1 LIPVNK
7 EKLPSLSLRFLSINA
22 TAFLKSNFFN
32 IQATASPNRFGI
44 ANNTSSNT
52 DSIPAPIAPVIPPSL
67 YPSTILLITSN
78 AEKRN
83 PIGMNTLPIT
93 FAILPTK
100 PKMSF
105 KGLIQSVKGAIIP
118 ENVFAAF
125 VRMPSLGPNAPL
137 NESLKELKVLIG

>member
-1 LIPVNK
+1 M
-7 EKLPSLSLRFLSINA
+7 PSLSLKFLSINS
-22 TAFLKSNFFN
+22 TAFSKPNFSNTH
-32 IQATASPNRFGI
+32 ATASPKRLGI

-52 DSIPAPIAPVIPPSL
+52 DSIPEPIAPVIPPSL

-93 FAILPTK
+93 FAIFPTN
-100 PKMSF
+100 PKMSYN
-105 KGLIQSVKGAIIP
+105 GLIQSVKGAIIAL
-118 ENVFAAF
+118 NVLAAF
-125 VRMPSLGPNAPL
+125 VRIPSLGPNAPL